1 MKALLCVALLSCALA
16 APASAGAAFAPGSF
30 GLGDPFFPLGGN
42 GGYDVGHYALTLAY
56 DPATKVL
63 EGRARITA
71 TATQDLSS
79 FDLDLRGFTLPSV
92 MVNGATA
99 SFVRDGQELIIT
111 PATGIPAGSAFA
123 VDI

>member
-1 MKALLCVALLSCALA
+1 MNSWLCVSLAACALA
-16 APASAGAAFAPGSF
+16 LPASAGAAFAPGSA

-63 EGRARITA
+63 DGHARITA
-71 TATQDLSS
+71 TATQDLAR

-111 PATGIPAGSAFA
+111 PAT
-123 VDI
+123 